1 MLAKFLASRDTAWA
15 ALLAACLFLVYAAG
29 ACPTIYVGDSG
40 ELVAAV
46 DVLGI
51 PHPTGYPLYVLLGK
65 LFTLLVPIGS
75 IAYRM
80 SLFSAACA
88 ALAVGA
94 LYRVCRAVD
103 FHPLAALFSALLLAF
118 APSFWAEANVQRV
131 YTLNGLFVVLAT
143 GAAFLWHRHRTPRL
157 LFLTYFFCGLGA
169 SNHTV
174 LGVYAVAFSLFVVLT
189 EPGVLLRPK
198 EILLTGLSA
207 AAGLLP
213 YLYLPIRSRMDP
225 PLDWGNPENL
235 DGFLDVVLRRNFWVR
250 AWLESPGDLLTIAAD
265 FLGSLVDQFTWIG
278 VGFVVA
284 GLIIGWRRRR
294 PVVLLLLVVVA
305 NVGVMALHGS
315 RTDIFV
321 WHRYYIASYVMMALL
336 AGFACNFLLER
347 LPRVVRWLPLAL
359 PLFMLASGWHSFDR
373 SRYRIAE
380 EFSLAVL
387 RTLPPGASLIATDD
401 NILFVLIYLHM
412 VEHQRPD
419 VNLILQGVGDAD
431 LPPLRFNPDTEP
443 LFFTHHPN
451 WSLPALDIVPIGL
464 AFQAW
469 RSDRPPP
476 EPNVTLWELP
486 GENDPGVPKDYLTQN
501 LIGHLHYMLG
511 FTFERRDWVRARRE
525 FAAAAAASPHN
536 DVLFY
541 NLGLIYQR
549 NGLFDEAIAAF
560 ERAEEI
566 NPRHLA
572 SQSRPRA
579 ADRIAELQAERGRV
593 RRIERTLS
601 ENDETLRSS
610 TPGTA
615 AYHVRLAEL
624 LTSAGELTAARGHR
638 LRAEVAV
645 RGSGG

>member
-1 MLAKFLASRDTAWA
+1 MLASRDTAWA
-15 ALLAACLFLVYAAG
+15 ALLTACLFLVYAAG
-29 ACPTIYVGDSG
+29 ACKTIYVGDSG

-46 DVLGI
+46 HVLGI
-51 PHPTGYPLYVLLGK
+51 PHPTSYPLYVLLGK
-65 LFTLLVPIGS
+65 LWTLLLPIGS

-88 ALAVGA
+88 ALAGGA

-103 FHPLAALFSALLLAF
+103 FHPVAALFCALLLAF
-118 APSFWAEANVQRV
+118 APSFWGEANVQRV

-143 GAAFLWHRHRTPRL
+143 GAALLWHRGRSRRL
-157 LFLTYFFCGLGA
+157 LFLAYFFCGLGA

-174 LGVYAVAFSLFVVLT
+174 LGVYAVALSVFVVIT
-189 EPGVLLRPK
+189 EPGILLRPK
-198 EILLTGLSA
+198 EILLAGLSA
-207 AAGLLP
+207 ALGLLP

-235 DGFLDVVLRRNFWVR
+235 EGFLDVVLRRNFWVR
-250 AWLESPGDLLTIAAD
+250 AWLESPADVLLIAAD

-278 VGFVVA
+278 VGFVAA
-284 GLIIGWRRRR
+284 GLIIGWRRRW
-294 PVVLLLLVVVA
+294 PILLLLLVTVA

-321 WHRYYIASYVMMALL
+321 WHRYYIASYVMLALL
-336 AGFACNFLLER
+336 AGVACNVLLER
-347 LPRVVRWLPLAL
+347 LPRIVRWLPLAL
-359 PLFMLASGWHSFDR
+359 PIFMLASGWQSFDR

-401 NILFVLIYLHM
+401 NILFVLIYLNM
-412 VEHQRPD
+412 VEHERPD

-431 LPPLRFNPDTEP
+431 LPPLRFNPDSEP

-451 WSLPALDIVPIGL
+451 WSIPALDIVPIGL
-464 AFQAW
+464 VFQAW
-469 RSDRPPP
+469 RSDRPLP

-486 GENDPGVPKDYLTQN
+486 GEHDPRVPKDYLTQN

-511 FTFERRDWVRARRE
+511 FTFERRDWARAQSE
-525 FAAAAAASPHN
+525 FDAAAAASPHN

-549 NGLFDEAIAAF
+549 NGLFDEAIVAF
-560 ERAEEI
+560 ERAQEI

-579 ADRIAELQAERGRV
+579 ADRIVELQAERGRID
-593 RRIERTLS
+593 RLERALA
-601 ENDETLRSS
+601 DGDDRLRDGR
-610 TPGTA
+610 PGTA
-615 AYHVRLAEL
+615 AYHLRMAEL

-638 LRAEVAV
+638 LRAELTV
-645 RGSGG
+645 REASS